1 MSLVFFKNL
10 MALGCLL
17 LINRN
22 RWAAGS
28 GTLCDGKVVCIQFRP
43 EASEWTIR
51 LSERTTKSD
60 LIPELYLLLL
70 VSLES
75 VCDSAANPPPAAHS

>member
-1 MSLVFFKNL
+1 MSFFFETW

-17 LINRN
+17 LIN

-43 EASEWTIR
+43 EASGWTIR